1 MGNLISEEG
10 MEGRQEA
17 GDELVF
23 FLTRCAEME
32 EKVKSWR
39 AKYVMEFPHP
49 RSMRGR
55 CLRRGGRR
63 LRSDR
68 L

>member
-1 MGNLISEEG
+1 MFVGNLISEGG

-39 AKYVMEFPHP
+39 VK
-49 RSMRGR
+49 
-55 CLRRGGRR
+55 
-63 LRSDR
+63 
-68 L
+68 